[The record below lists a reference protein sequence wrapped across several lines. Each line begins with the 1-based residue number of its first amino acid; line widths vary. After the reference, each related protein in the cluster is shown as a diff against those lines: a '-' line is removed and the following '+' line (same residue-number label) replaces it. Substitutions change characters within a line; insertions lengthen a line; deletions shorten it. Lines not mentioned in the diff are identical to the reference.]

1 VGGSTA
7 VKTAVAEESV
17 AAPEPGPVA
26 RLNGRLRGKALPPF
40 AILLSAVLLGAAGLR
55 FFRLGHQS
63 LWLDEILSVD
73 RARTLFTEGLDA
85 QLLNGHGPL
94 FFYLIAP
101 LMPLHPGE
109 ALLRLPSALLGI
121 GLVAAMYV
129 LGKEFDDRR
138 GGLVA
143 AAVTAL
149 SPYAIWYSQE
159 ARYVSLFMV
168 LAALS
173 LVFMRRLMRGTDRD
187 LALYIVVTILMLL
200 SFVGGI
206 FLLIAQNVWMLLLS
220 KARAP
225 TLRRWV
231 LGQAIVL
238 LVFVPWL
245 VRAYRIDVNPLTE
258 AEDHDFSVATLR
270 AGYPR
275 ATEPMQLG
283 YVFLVFGVGYSFGP
297 STNVLHHDPT
307 LEPVKAAAVQ
317 IVAAVAL
324 IGMVGL
330 AGILRMAKRSWR
342 DATLVALGVVAPVLG
357 AYLLASVSRIAF
369 NVRYTSGAFPAF
381 ILFMSAGLLWWKER
395 FRVGGVVVGGL
406 LAVVGMSLVN
416 HYANPD
422 YFKEDSRGVA
432 RLLEQQRRPEERVL
446 VGASL
451 IPLEYYYHRPLERWS
466 RVSVVQHPPPASP
479 SPADPARVWVA
490 ATRTWQSHDFQRFL
504 DAMDGCY
511 PVDARYELPGYEVLA
526 YQVGASPNPANC
538 TLVESGKTRGRGG
551 RS

>member
-1 VGGSTA
+1 MGGSTA
-7 VKTAVAEESV
+7 VKTAVADESV
-17 AAPEPGPVA
+17 AAPKLGAVP
-26 RLNGRLRGKALPPF
+26 RLDGRLRGRAVPRA
-40 AILLSAVLLGAAGLR
+40 AILLGAVLLGAAGLR
-55 FFRLGHQS
+55 FLRLGYQS
-63 LWLDEILSVD
+63 LWLDEVLSVA

-101 LMPLHPGE
+101 LVPLHPGE
-109 ALLRLPSALLGI
+109 VLLRLPSALLGI

-173 LVFMRRLMRGTDRD
+173 LVFMRRLLRGTDRD
-187 LALYIVVTILMLL
+187 LALYIISTVLMLL

-206 FLLIAQNVWMLLLS
+206 FLLIAQNLWMLFLS

-275 ATEPMQLG
+275 ATEPMHLG

-297 STNVLHHDPT
+297 STNVLHYDPT

-317 IVAAVAL
+317 VVAAVAL
-324 IGMVGL
+324 IAMIGL
-330 AGILRMAKRSWR
+330 AGALRMAKRSWR
-342 DATLVALGVVAPVLG
+342 DAILVALCIVAPVLG

-395 FRVGGVVVGGL
+395 FRVGGVVVGGG
-406 LAVVGMSLVN
+406 LAVVAMSLVN

-422 YFKEDSRGVA
+422 YFKEDSRGVV

-446 VGASL
+446 VGASM
-451 IPLEYYYHRPLERWS
+451 IPLEYYYHGPLERWS
-466 RVSVVQHPPPASP
+466 RVSVVRRPPPAP
-479 SPADPARVWVA
+479 QDPTDPGRVWVV
-490 ATRTWQSHDFQRFL
+490 ATRTWQSHEFQRFL

-526 YQVGASPNPANC
+526 YRVGPSPNPAKC
-538 TLVESGKTRGRGG
+538 TLVESGKTRGRGR